1 MKKIISAVLVC
12 MLLACMLF
20 SLASCGKTLSGEYQD
35 LLKTTTLKFSGSNVT
50 ITIDN
55 FIGDDTV
62 LQGKYEIT
70 EKEDAEGEYVITF
83 TFESDDD
90 AADAWKA
97 PLSFSEGEKDGKAYI
112 QIGVIGLFYKK

>member
-35 LLKTTTLKFSGSNVT
+35 VLKTTTLKFSGSNVT

-55 FIGDDTV
+55 IIGDDTV

-70 EKEDAEGEYVITF
+70 EDEENEGKYIITF
-83 TFESDDD
+83 TFDDEED
-90 AADAWKA
+90 ADNWDA
-97 PLSFSEGEKDGKAYI
+97 PMSFSEGEEDGKKYI
-112 QIGVIGLFYKK
+112 KLGGILTYYKK